1 MKTITFGLFCVA
13 LALSVST
20 ANAQGIDPRCAKMRD
35 KVGCTCALQNGG
47 YIKPTGGWASARKT
61 SSGRPTNQAF
71 TQCLINRGR
80 S

>member
-1 MKTITFGLFCVA
+1 MKPITLGLVGA
-13 LALSVST
+13 ALSLTIVT

-61 SSGRPTNQAF
+61 NSGRPTNQAF